1 MHVLYTQ
8 ELYQA
13 LEYARSMDQE
23 SGKRLMIQ
31 LEIDQ
36 PMFFQTIFKTF
47 PSIIA
52 ERNEDM
58 ANLFMDL
65 CFDIACVYKKVFGN
79 LPKYKDDPTWMERQA
94 GLLDKELKPLMEGR
108 FINDKRSQRM
118 KEDFF
123 KPKPGEVQ
131 QNALLQFLNEGVD
144 DLAADNQNDES
155 TVDLAKTMLFV
166 VVRLFNNLYSKPT
179 LQ

>member
-13 LEYARSMDQE
+13 LEYARSIDQDT
-23 SGKRLMIQ
+23 GKRMMIQ
-31 LEIDQ
+31 FEIDQ
-36 PMFFQTIFKTF
+36 PMFFQTVFKTF

-58 ANLFMDL
+58 GKLFMDL
-65 CFDIACVYKKVFGN
+65 CFDIVCVYKKVFGSM
-79 LPKYKDDPTWMERQA
+79 PKFKDDPTWMERQA

-108 FINDKRSQRM
+108 FINDKRSQKM

-123 KPKPGEVQ
+123 KPKSGEMQ

-144 DLAADNQNDES
+144 DMAADNQSDES
-155 TVDLAKTMLFV
+155 TVDLTKTMLFV
-166 VVRLFNNLYSKPT
+166 VVRLFTNLYSKPT